1 MINNVYSRFMILTI
15 LASMTLTTGCA
26 TILSSSNKT
35 LQINSEPSGARVII
49 NGNQIGLTP
58 LQYTVPNAKM
68 NRPGFIS
75 IQKDGYETAGQEI
88 NSYFQ
93 LIAVLNTANI
103 ICWAVDFFTGN
114 LFSLERNNLTV
125 TLQPKNR

>member
-1 MINNVYSRFMILTI
+1 MMSNAYAKCIILTL

-26 TILSSSNKT
+26 TMFGSGNKT
-35 LQINSEPSGARVII
+35 LQINSDPSGARVII

-58 LQYTVPNAKM
+58 LQYTVPNSKM

-88 NSYFQ
+88 NSEFQ
-93 LIAVLNTANI
+93 MVAIFNAVNVV
-103 ICWAVDFFTGN
+103 CWAVDFFTGN
-114 LFSLERNNLTV
+114 LFSIERNNLTV
-125 TLQPKNR
+125 ILQPKNR